1 MENNGIRKIIEV
13 EMGQNDDIQ
22 IIKRGGRKTESVV
35 TVLIVGLLMA
45 IVGKLYF
52 GEMKITSLSPN
63 DPIRTEVKETLS
75 NTVEIKKI
83 AQAGFDN
90 SAINLDQVKT
100 DIIQVKI
107 KLDQVNQQVNQIK
120 KMKKQ
125 VDALKIAVDE
135 INKKLDTLL
144 ASSVNNNNA
153 TTSTADAESP
163 TAESPTAES
172 PTTDTNTN
180 NITPMVPIT
189 ENEGFD
195 FSVEFG
201 TEVYLMPPDD
211 YGDIKK
217 VVIEGK
223 DNNNTEFSKVLEK
236 DEGTTILL
244 AKGLNIIK
252 YEMYLTNGEIYD
264 EIKIDMPEEGRVTII
279 AGIVEGR

>member
-163 TAESPTAES
+163 TAESPT
-172 PTTDTNTN
+172 TDTNTN

>member
-1 MENNGIRKIIEV
+1 MENNGTRKIIEV

-163 TAESPTAES
+163 TAESPT
-172 PTTDTNTN
+172 TDTNTN